1 MSGPDGTRFL
11 PLIYH
16 DILTGDA
23 AAERTAVENR
33 PYRIPRGTFEAHVGL
48 LRERGFESVTSAQV
62 LCAIRREGRLPRRS
76 VLITFD
82 DGHVSNYTG
91 ALPVLLA
98 HGFRALFFVTTDWV
112 GTPGMMTWA
121 QIGEMAERGMEI
133 GSHTAT
139 HPIPTLLRR
148 EELADELARS
158 RSALESRLGRPIVS
172 LSSPTGFHDPRMRR
186 LAAEAG
192 YRVLYVGAT
201 TPFGRALAGQDPYWV
216 NRIDVKAGLPLDAF
230 ARLLDDRGS
239 VALRLR
245 SKEYVLGLAKSLM
258 GARFYNGVRKEIL
271 GRLG

>member
-1 MSGPDGTRFL
+1 MNGSDGVRFL

-16 DILTGDA
+16 DILTDDA

-33 PYRIPRGTFEAHVGL
+33 PYRISRETFEEHLRL
-48 LRERGFESVTSAQV
+48 LSERGFESVTSAHV
-62 LCAIRREGRLPRRS
+62 LGAIRREGRLPRRS

-82 DGHVSNYTG
+82 DGHVSNYTA
-91 ALPVLLA
+91 ALPALRA

-112 GTPGMMTWA
+112 GTPGMLTWA
-121 QIGEMAERGMEI
+121 QVAEMAELGMEI

-148 EELADELARS
+148 EELADELSRS
-158 RSALESRLGRPIVS
+158 RSALEARLGRSIVS
-172 LSSPTGFHDPRMRR
+172 VSSPTGFHDRRMRR

-192 YRVLYVGAT
+192 YRALYVGAT
-201 TPFGRALAGQDPYWV
+201 TPFGRAPESQDPYWV
-216 NRIDVKAGLPLDAF
+216 NRIDVKAGIALDAF
-230 ARLLDDRGS
+230 RRLLDDRGS

-245 SKEYVLGLAKSLM
+245 SKEYVLGLAKTLM
-258 GARFYNGVRKEIL
+258 GARFYNGVRREIL